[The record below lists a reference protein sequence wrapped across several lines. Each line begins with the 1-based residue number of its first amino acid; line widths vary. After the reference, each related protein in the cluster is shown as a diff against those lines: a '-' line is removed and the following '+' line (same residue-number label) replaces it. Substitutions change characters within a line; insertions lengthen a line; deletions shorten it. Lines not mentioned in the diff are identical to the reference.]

1 MVWYIVWL
9 AAFLIGITGLGM
21 IFSRKIKTA
30 DDYMM
35 ADFSLGFFP
44 ICGSIIA
51 TALGSA
57 AVIGKAGKGFEVGM
71 SWIVATVPFVLFSIL
86 LVVILGPTIRKLK
99 LYTLPDLFV
108 RRFGKASGIVPAL
121 VIAVLYMTPTFGM
134 QIVAMGSILASTI
147 DISMTSAMLLGFAVC
162 VLFTLLGGLPS
173 VAWTDAIQS
182 VLILAG
188 IVVLFLAGLH
198 YVGGLDVVVEETPDH
213 LLSLY
218 GAMSPMETLNY
229 FIIFGPFY
237 IVWQT
242 TWQRLAAARTEKTA
256 VRSVSVGYL
265 VCGLIAVF
273 SLGIGVIARLV
284 LPADTDPDLVY
295 TDFLTTIL
303 HPSIGGFLMIS
314 VFAAVLTGAT
324 SFLLSGAT
332 NVSKDIYQ
340 GWIQPDASDKKVLLV
355 SRLAVAGMALA
366 GLLVALFISDII
378 VIYTYALSLSAV
390 TMVMPVL
397 AAMFWKR
404 ATKTGV
410 IVSSVG
416 ALVFAFVWAFVGQ
429 PFGIHEVIPG
439 LALSLILLVGVS
451 LLTEHSHDEEVTA
464 YHAGLKHLDD
474 PALAVTAS
482 SGPAEAQAG
491 AGAEAATTDNEQTRR

>member
-30 DDYMM
+30 DYYMM

-86 LVVILGPTIRKLK
+86 LAVILGPTIRKLK

-439 LALSLILLVGVS
+439 LALSLILPVGVS